1 MNDKSKSTATLY
13 LFFGVFNFLIF
24 AYDIQNDRD
33 YATWLWLLSSQLL
46 FLGSLRFWIKH
57 DREN

>member
-1 MNDKSKSTATLY
+1 MSNKLIAR
-13 LFFGVFNFLIF
+13 LFLFWGIANFLIF

-33 YATWLWLLSSQLL
+33 YWTWVWLLTSQVS

-57 DREN
+57 DRE

>member
-1 MNDKSKSTATLY
+1 MSNKLKATLW
-13 LFFGVFNFLIF
+13 LFWAIANFLIF

-33 YATWLWLLSSQLL
+33 YWTWLWLLISQIS

-57 DREN
+57 DRE

>member
-1 MNDKSKSTATLY
+1 MSNKLKATLW
-13 LFFGVFNFLIF
+13 LFWAIADFLIF

-33 YATWLWLLSSQLL
+33 YWTWVWLLTSQIS

-57 DREN
+57 DRD